1 MSEIDAVVSSHQL
14 GVVYGHLHLHLVGW
28 TVMAIMHDTF

>member
-1 MSEIDAVVSSHQL
+1 MSEIDVVVSCHQL

-28 TVMAIMHDTF
+28 TYGNYA